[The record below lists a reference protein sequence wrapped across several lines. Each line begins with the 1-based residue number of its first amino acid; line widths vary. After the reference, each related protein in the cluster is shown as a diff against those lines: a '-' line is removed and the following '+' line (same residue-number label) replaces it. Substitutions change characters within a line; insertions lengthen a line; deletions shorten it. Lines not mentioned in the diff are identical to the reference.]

1 MSAELSSSSTKSS
14 GSTNKW
20 ALVREEAAGAKE
32 VQLPSGTVLWELA
45 TPPPATA
52 SFRQVI
58 QHLKS
63 GGTAH
68 DGGYELDSAGSTHWS
83 KLVSPASNGSSG
95 GLVVRSCHANALQ
108 QR

>member
-1 MSAELSSSSTKSS
+1 M
-14 GSTNKW
+14 
-20 ALVREEAAGAKE
+20 VREEAAGAKE
-32 VQLPSGTVLWELA
+32 VTLPSGTVLWELA

-83 KLVSPASNGSSG
+83 KLVSPASNGSAG
-95 GLVVRSCHANALQ
+95 GLVVRSCHLNALQ
-108 QR
+108 QRWELSGG